1 MTTNVFAGVCKK
13 SPFFGGGGVMIEM
26 LDYGYVEVRNKTT
39 NVCNEKHLT
48 AAS

>member
-1 MTTNVFAGVCKK
+1 MCGFL
-13 SPFFGGGGVMIEM
+13 MIEM
-26 LDYGYVEVRNKTT
+26 QDYGRVEVRNKTT